1 MKKVY
6 STPEL
11 EEIILA
17 DAVLTDVI
25 NGSKEFDDTND
36 NW

>member
-11 EEIILA
+11 EEIVLA

-25 NGSKEFDDTND
+25 NGSQKIDDGED
-36 NW
+36 DW